1 MVAGVL
7 LTGGQSRRLG
17 VDKAR
22 VAFAGE
28 TFATHAAAVLASVC
42 DPCIEVGSGASPL
55 RCIRESPEGEGPLVA
70 FMCGVRALHLEPDT
84 SVVLLACDMPRVSRD
99 LLQWLAVRP
108 AATVIPIAR
117 GRPQYGCAKY
127 GGAVLD
133 AMARASD
140 AGTRSF
146 KWLHEAD
153 QHEGEQ
159 HDGVEWVDETV
170 WGVVADPTEFRDVDT
185 PADARELGIDV
196 G

>member
-22 VAFAGE
+22 VALDGE
-28 TFATHAAAVLASVC
+28 TFAARAAAVLSSVC

-55 RCIRESPEGEGPLVA
+55 RCVRESPAGEGPLVA
-70 FMCGVRALHLEPDT
+70 FVCGVRALHLEPDT
-84 SVVLLACDMPRVSRD
+84 SVVLLACDMPRVSRV
-99 LLQWLAVRP
+99 LLQCLVDRP
-108 AATVIPIAR
+108 ASTVIPIAR

-127 GGAVLD
+127 GGPALE

-146 KWLHEAD
+146 KWLQGGA
-153 QHEGEQ
+153 QHG
-159 HDGVEWVDETV
+159 DIDWIDESV
-170 WGVVADPTEFRDVDT
+170 WSTVADAIEFRDVDT
-185 PADARELGIDV
+185 PDDAHELGIEV
-196 G
+196 R